1 MEIPRQNTD
10 TQNRRAIISANF
22 RTLRIAI
29 SSIFNFSLCTSVS
42 LSYFSNCSP
51 PIYSLFPS
59 LQRVPLLISSYH
71 SYSSAAII
79 LVANLTE
86 EFCLLFILA
95 SSYFVFGLD
104 VGPVSTPLK
113 FVDQFLVVHAAAVS
127 TNIGYPFP
135 FAFSCPLL
143 IS

>member
-1 MEIPRQNTD
+1 MD
-10 TQNRRAIISANF
+10 F

-51 PIYSLFPS
+51 PIFALFLS
-59 LQRVPLLISSYH
+59 LQCVPLLISSYH
-71 SYSSAAII
+71 SYSSVACI

-86 EFCLLFILA
+86 EFRLLFIFA
-95 SSYFVFGLD
+95 SSYFAFDLD

-113 FVDQFLVVHAAAVS
+113 FVDQFLVVHAAAIF

-135 FAFSCPLL
+135 YTFSFSLL